1 MNFCFV
7 FCFIFLNVSQH
18 PYIFGFNHSKFLL
31 QLKVKLID
39 EFLRSPLFHH
49 FAYYIHNFK
58 RFVDIHIEPIKM
70 FDIHI
75 HLFALLQSFGGV
87 LDNKMII
94 IIWCTWHNINVHH
107 RWTFCFV
114 FLIIICC
121 CAGGGHVDLLFLFLD
136 SLWCA
141 LCELYCSGMFIEQ
154 LWIESVPW
162 IRVRVYDGNRV
173 GNQRL
178 ETLNNLCANH
188 RCISECW
195 LFGLFSTSFNNLCFF
210 FYVTLIGTI
219 IIYVWY

>member
-1 MNFCFV
+1 MCHNIHIFLVLIIQNSCYNWKWNWLMNFFV
-7 FCFIFLNVSQH
+7 LLSSIILHITFIH
-18 PYIFGFNHSKFLL
+18 
-31 QLKVKLID
+31 
-39 EFLRSPLFHH
+39 
-49 FAYYIHNFK
+49 FK